1 MGVGSI
7 ARIAR
12 TIRKY
17 SWLSAQSMWTLCNTI
32 LQTCLWWLNLF
43 DDHIS
48 PKYDRYLL
56 FSLIMWLSFSCK
68 CLALNHDHYHDDLY
82 EAKAWLTEQP
92 VWGRSRSAGP
102 PFSPPIWYQAISSK
116 WTCYHYPP
124 IWYQPISSKW
134 TCYHYPPIWYQP
146 ISSKWTCPMLMLMQI
161 PGNTLQ
167 VTLSSLPFQFQI
179 PGNILQVNLSSL
191 SSNMIPGNILN
202 YTYNCNAYIPSRLP
216 TPVHCSGGKSKKTS
230 LAISR
235 PCQLPLTN
243 VKINKA

>member
-1 MGVGSI
+1 MIFMGVGSI

-102 PFSPPIWYQAISSK
+102 PVPTPMHYRARAIKEGPFRFATLASHFIRIQIFQIDLPPILSASK
-116 WTCYHYPP
+116 Y
-124 IWYQPISSKW
+124 
-134 TCYHYPPIWYQP
+134 
-146 ISSKWTCPMLMLMQI
+146 
-161 PGNTLQ
+161 
-167 VTLSSLPFQFQI
+167 F
-179 PGNILQVNLSSL
+179 
-191 SSNMIPGNILN
+191 
-202 YTYNCNAYIPSRLP
+202 R
-216 TPVHCSGGKSKKTS
+216 
-230 LAISR
+230 
-235 PCQLPLTN
+235 
-243 VKINKA
+243 